1 MTEQVLV
8 IGAASVDI
16 KGLARG
22 QLIPSTSNPGQIK
35 FSCGG
40 EARNVADN
48 LARLGLPTKLFS
60 AVGRD
65 SFGSTIMEETA
76 QAGVDV
82 TDLILSPE
90 GHTAAYL
97 AVLDESGNLAVSIDD
112 MGIMQMI
119 KPQYIFRH
127 RRWFRQA
134 SMVMMD
140 TNVEPATMELVCKLA
155 GRYKVPIALNT
166 VSVSLAPRVRP
177 FLSRL
182 SILAANLAEASAV
195 VGRKLTDHSEAMAAA
210 REMVSAGV
218 KVAIITL
225 AENGLCYATPNENG
239 YIAAI
244 SCDVVDNTGAGAA
257 LMAAVLYGL
266 IQHMPVVEAMRLGVS
281 AATLT
286 LKCAETVCKEL
297 SLDHLYDQLVI

>member
-1 MTEQVLV
+1 MTERVLV
-8 IGAASVDI
+8 IGASTVDI
-16 KGLARG
+16 KGLASG
-22 QLIPSTSNPGQIK
+22 PLISSTSNPGQIK

-48 LARLGLPTKLFS
+48 LARLGLDAKLFS

-65 SFGSTIMEETA
+65 GLGHTVLEETA
-76 QAGVDV
+76 QAGVDMEAM
-82 TDLILSPE
+82 IISPDR
-90 GHTAAYL
+90 HTAAYL
-97 AVLDESGNLAVSIDD
+97 AVLDESGALAVSIDD
-112 MGIMQMI
+112 MMVLDLIT
-119 KPQYIFRH
+119 PQYIFRH
-127 RRWFRQA
+127 RKWFKQA
-134 SMVMMD
+134 VLVVMD
-140 TNVEPATMELVCKLA
+140 ANVGPATMGLVFKLA
-155 GRYKVPIALNT
+155 ERYRVPVALNT

-182 SILAANLAEASAV
+182 HVLAANLSEASAV
-195 VGRKLTDHSEAMAAA
+195 VGRPLADHTEAMAAA

-218 KVAIITL
+218 KIAIITL
-225 AENGLCYATPNENG
+225 AENGLCYATPSESG
-239 YIAAI
+239 YISAI

-266 IQHMPVVEAMRLGVS
+266 IHQMPAAEAMRLGVS

-297 SLDHLYDQLVI
+297 DLEHLYDQLVI